1 MLMEK
6 IYWGEFDPELLRVS
20 APGADERKV
29 GLILERYRDLLKDYP
44 PGKLEA
50 EGALPSDL
58 LQKMGESGFFG
69 LSIET
74 EYGGQGLNLREYLT
88 VVDEMVKLD
97 ISIAITFLAHLSIGI
112 KAIQL
117 FGTEEQKRKYLM
129 PAASG
134 KTIFAYALTE
144 PNIGSDAKHIET
156 AALMSSDG
164 TDYVLNGHKT
174 YITNAN
180 YAGAMTVFAQLDG
193 KRPGFM
199 GAFIVETGWEGV
211 RVGKEM
217 PKMGLRASSTAA
229 VQFKDV
235 RVRKENLI
243 GRPGEGFKIAMS
255 VLNHGRLGLGV
266 ASNALMK
273 VSAVDMLKR
282 ASARIQFQVPIKS
295 FQLVQ
300 EKIVRAEIATA
311 VSSAMNSL
319 VAGVLQADPLL
330 GVAVETSHCKLFG
343 TTRAWDAV
351 YDALQ
356 VAGGAGYMKT
366 LPFEKRMRDFRVATV
381 FEGTTEIHSLYPAL
395 LGMRQIANRLKES
408 GRSPLWLAF
417 DLVKLL
423 VRGWK
428 WPPTFDNE
436 VMHKALGEAKKSAK
450 AARVLLLSGLLLYGK
465 AIARGQTADR
475 EFLLRR
481 ITTLS
486 LYTFGILALLSQMDQ
501 KQKAKGIEP
510 VDARILECF
519 VAEAKEARRQNRRF
533 FDSKKER
540 LNSALF
546 REMAR
551 SDSEPR
557 AADHG
562 SPLPGK

>member
-6 IYWGEFDPELLRVS
+6 IYWGEFDQELLRIS
-20 APGADERKV
+20 GPGADERKV
-29 GLILERYRDLLKDYP
+29 SRILERYREVLKDYP

-50 EGALPSDL
+50 QGSLPSDL
-58 LQKMGESGFFG
+58 LRKMGESGFFG
-69 LSIET
+69 LTIET
-74 EYGGQGLNLREYLT
+74 EYGGQGLNLQEYLK

-117 FGTEEQKRKYLM
+117 FGTGEQKRKYLV

-134 KTIFAYALTE
+134 DMIFAYALTE

-156 AALMSSDG
+156 TALMSPEG
-164 TDYVLNGHKT
+164 ADYVLNGHKT

-180 YAGAMTVFAQLDG
+180 YAGAMTVFAQLDA

-211 RVGKEM
+211 QVGKEM
-217 PKMGLRASSTAA
+217 LKMGLSASSTAA

-235 RVRKENLI
+235 TVPRENLI

-255 VLNHGRLGLGV
+255 VLNHGRLGLAA

-311 VSSAMNSL
+311 VSSAMNRL
-319 VAGVLQADPLL
+319 VAGLLQGDPLL
-330 GVAVETSHCKLFG
+330 GVAVESSHCKLFG

-356 VAGGAGYMKT
+356 VAGGAGYLKT

-395 LGMRQIANRLKES
+395 LGMRQIADRLKES
-408 GRSPLWLAF
+408 GRSTLWLAF

-428 WPPTFDNE
+428 WPPSFDNQ
-436 VMHKALGEAKKSAK
+436 VMRKALGEARKSAK
-450 AARVLLLSGLLLYGK
+450 AARILLLSGLLLHGK

-486 LYTFGILALLSQMDQ
+486 LYTFGILALLSEMDQ
-501 KQKAKGIEP
+501 KQKSKGLEP
-510 VDARILECF
+510 TDLRILECF

-546 REMAR
+546 RETAKLDR
-551 SDSEPR
+551 DRRVSDDGP
-557 AADHG
+557 
-562 SPLPGK
+562 PLTLK

>member
-1 MLMEK
+1 M
-6 IYWGEFDPELLRVS
+6 
-20 APGADERKV
+20 
-29 GLILERYRDLLKDYP
+29 KDYP

-58 LQKMGESGFFG
+58 LRKMGESGFFG

-117 FGTEEQKRKYLM
+117 FGSEEQKRKYLI

-134 KTIFAYALTE
+134 DMIFAYALTE

-156 AALMSSDG
+156 SALMSPEG
-164 TDYVLNGHKT
+164 ADYVLNGHKT

-217 PKMGLRASSTAA
+217 PKMGLKASSTAA
-229 VQFKDV
+229 IEFKDV
-235 RVRKENLI
+235 KVPKENLI

-255 VLNHGRLGLGV
+255 VLNHGRLGLGA

-282 ASARIQFQVPIKS
+282 ASSRIQFQVPIKS

-319 VAGVLQADPLL
+319 VAGLLQGDPLL

-356 VAGGAGYMKT
+356 VAGGAGYLKT

-408 GRSPLWLAF
+408 GRSTIGLAI
-417 DLVKLL
+417 DLVKLV

-428 WPPTFDNE
+428 WPPSFDNE
-436 VMHKALGEAKKSAK
+436 VMRKALGEARKSAK
-450 AARVLLLSGLLLYGK
+450 AARILLLSGLLLYGK

-486 LYTFGILALLSQMDQ
+486 LYTFGILALLSQADQ
-501 KQKAKGIEP
+501 KRKSKRLEP
-510 VDARILECF
+510 MDLRILECF
-519 VAEAKEARRQNRRF
+519 VSEAKEARRQNRRF

-546 REMAR
+546 REMVR
-551 SDSEPR
+551 LDSEPR
-557 AADHG
+557 V
-562 SPLPGK
+562 